1 MNNHL
6 TKLTY
11 DEIDQLLEPTDKNI
25 FKDINW
31 KFISEE
37 EMESL
42 LRTP

>member
-1 MNNHL
+1 MNNRMA
-6 TKLTY
+6 KLTY
-11 DEIDQLLEPTDKNI
+11 DEIDQLLEPADKDI

-31 KFISEE
+31 QFVSEE